1 MQARLFFVALSLGL
15 TSPIAYAEGTNRI
28 LLWQDQVPVEEQTSA
43 PQPSSW
49 SLRYVVLWQD
59 QVFDWRRTPKL
70 PTGGETV
77 TRAKSNGGEL

>member
-1 MQARLFFVALSLGL
+1 MQARLFIVALSLSL

-49 SLRYVVLWQD
+49 SLRYVVL
-59 QVFDWRRTPKL
+59 
-70 PTGGETV
+70 
-77 TRAKSNGGEL
+77 